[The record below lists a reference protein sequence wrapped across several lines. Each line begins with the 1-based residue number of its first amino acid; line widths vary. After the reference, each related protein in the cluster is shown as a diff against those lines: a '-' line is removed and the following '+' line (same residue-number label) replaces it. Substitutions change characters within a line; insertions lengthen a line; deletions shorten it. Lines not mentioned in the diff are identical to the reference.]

1 MSDLDES
8 EFVTRNDAL
17 YLSQSTVA
25 TEQPSGSHLLGH
37 SVSVSTR
44 TPLKSQSM
52 ERRSLYSRSSQ
63 REDGARSHWQ
73 LDKDHVIIGE
83 ELGKGAFGVVY
94 RGLFGVRMLHKK
106 LYSQA
111 LSLGASKSEGIS
123 LNANLG
129 PRTLKLQRQRNQ
141 LLQDLKNEVRILSQ
155 LRHPNVVLYMGVC
168 TQLPDVFIVT
178 ELCPRR
184 SLFEVI
190 HDPSVA
196 LSCELRLRMALQAAQ
211 GMAYLH
217 SQPARI
223 IHRDLKSHNLLV
235 GENFEIKVADFGLTV
250 VRNHHQGASS
260 KESEVDGGKLSSK
273 ASRIDVGRSI
283 RSDAGGHY
291 GIHGTPQWMAPE
303 VMEGSPYNGKVDVYS
318 YGSVLCEI
326 FSRMLP
332 FSDRYRAFEFIEAV
346 LEQGATPT
354 IPRWCFSGQGAAI
367 RALGRMEAS
376 SWEDADGHGSDS
388 DSDSDDD
395 PMRQKPPLELPPK
408 IQLLRRGMLRKVVLQ
423 CLDRDP
429 KQRPSFVHIVE
440 LLREVLLPEEGAEA
454 AIDLG
459 ARIFLEFDLP
469 RIVETLRDFGYII
482 AVTT

>member
-1 MSDLDES
+1 MVYQGTLWGTD
-8 EFVTRNDAL
+8 
-17 YLSQSTVA
+17 VA
-25 TEQPSGSHLLGH
+25 
-37 SVSVSTR
+37 
-44 TPLKSQSM
+44 
-52 ERRSLYSRSSQ
+52 
-63 REDGARSHWQ
+63 
-73 LDKDHVIIGE
+73 I
-83 ELGKGAFGVVY
+83 
-94 RGLFGVRMLHKK
+94 KK

-283 RSDAGGHY
+283 RSDVVEHIFMEHLNGHLRLWKAHPTTERLTFTCM
-291 GIHGTPQWMAPE
+291 GLCFA
-303 VMEGSPYNGKVDVYS
+303 KYS
-318 YGSVLCEI
+318 HACC
-326 FSRMLP
+326 P
-332 FSDRYRAFEFIEAV
+332 FPT
-346 LEQGATPT
+346 AT
-354 IPRWCFSGQGAAI
+354 G
-367 RALGRMEAS
+367 L
-376 SWEDADGHGSDS
+376 
-388 DSDSDDD
+388 
-395 PMRQKPPLELPPK
+395 
-408 IQLLRRGMLRKVVLQ
+408 
-423 CLDRDP
+423 
-429 KQRPSFVHIVE
+429 
-440 LLREVLLPEEGAEA
+440 
-454 AIDLG
+454 
-459 ARIFLEFDLP
+459 
-469 RIVETLRDFGYII
+469 
-482 AVTT
+482 